1 MEILRTAN
9 AGVLLKLDGVSI
21 LLDGVCQEV
30 YPYLATPEAV
40 KKQLS
45 SCWPDVLAFTHSH
58 KDHYDPDFAACYQ
71 RRANG
76 VILGPEGLPGVN
88 TVQRPVSVGNVRI
101 TPVNSRHLGKAGLT
115 EPHMSFVI
123 QGSACIWFLGDAAPL
138 QWRTKSELPGPDVL
152 IVPYAY
158 ALTEAAWNATKQLG
172 ADQVV
177 LVHMPLETMDP
188 AGLWDAVNAVTAK
201 ETGLQLSIPE
211 MCKNI
216 SYA

>member
-1 MEILRTAN
+1 M
-9 AGVLLKLDGVSI
+9 
-21 LLDGVCQEV
+21 
-30 YPYLATPEAV
+30 
-40 KKQLS
+40 
-45 SCWPDVLAFTHSH
+45 
-58 KDHYDPDFAACYQ
+58 
-71 RRANG
+71 
-76 VILGPEGLPGVN
+76 N
-88 TVQRPVSVGNVRI
+88 T
-101 TPVNSRHLGKAGLT
+101 
-115 EPHMSFVI
+115 
-123 QGSACIWFLGDAAPL
+123 
-138 QWRTKSELPGPDVL
+138 
-152 IVPYAY
+152 AY